1 MSHCVTGLQCNQT
14 PLGGCIWMVSCPLS
28 GRWQCALLPQII
40 MAHPG
45 AQLSSQLQR
54 KEARDRGFTDPPLLP
69 SPGLAQTSS
78 HNHTLGAIFLH
89 SVSQT
94 SHVFPPEQS
103 IHMHTHTPTQ
113 THTHTHT
120 QKHAHQRLSTYAVP
134 YTVWKDHSPGETRQ
148 LKWRCKLLCVEC

>member
-1 MSHCVTGLQCNQT
+1 MTGLQCNQT

-54 KEARDRGFTDPPLLP
+54 KEARDRGFTGPPLLP

-78 HNHTLGAIFLH
+78 HDHTLGAIFLH

-103 IHMHTHTPTQ
+103 IHMHTHTHTHKH

-120 QKHAHQRLSTYAVP
+120 ETCSPAIEHVRSTIY
-134 YTVWKDHSPGETRQ
+134 S
-148 LKWRCKLLCVEC
+148 VEGPQSR